1 MIRKPIIVVMGHT
14 DAGKSSLLDKIRGT
28 NIVEKE
34 AGGITQHIGATEVPI
49 EVIEK
54 AAGELLKKYGFK
66 LSIPGLLFIDTP
78 GHEAFTNLRKRGGSI
93 ADLAV
98 LIIDINAGIQNQTV
112 EAIEI
117 LKTYKT
123 PFIVALTKLDL
134 FHGWHSQA
142 GSVTESFKHQY
153 ETTLTDMDT
162 RLYEIVGKLF
172 EKGFNTERFDRV
184 TDFTKQIPIIPV
196 SSKTGEGIPE
206 VLMFLAGLSQ
216 KFLEKELI
224 IQENDEAKATV
235 LEVKEE
241 KGLGKTI
248 DVILYD
254 GSLSVGEEIV
264 LMGKSGIIKTKIRSL
279 LQPKPLQEIR
289 FSTEKF
295 LKVEKVSAAAGVK
308 ISAPNLDEA
317 MSGSPVRIVKTGKE
331 EKEILQEI
339 SSIKIESEAIGP
351 IVRADALGSLEALI
365 KLFEAQG
372 VKLKKADVGEVSRKD
387 VIEAE
392 AVKEKDAFKGV
403 IFAFHTKINPEAVEE
418 ARLKEVKI
426 FESNIVY
433 KLIED
438 YTDWVKTEKT
448 AQTSITLQSVVFP
461 AKLLILHNHIFR
473 ASKPAIVGVKVIEG
487 KIKTGVQLMNK
498 GKVIGKIDE
507 IQSNAK
513 NAKEAKKDEEVAV
526 SIKGAV
532 AGKHFVEGDELISYI
547 PISHF
552 KKLQEISD
560 SLSSG
565 ERALIEEIKN
575 LEEASI
581 KEE

>member
-1 MIRKPIIVVMGHT
+1 MIRKPIITVLGHV
-14 DAGKSSLLDKIRGT
+14 DAGKTSFLDRVRNTKI
-28 NIVEKE
+28 VDKE
-34 AGGITQHIGATEVPI
+34 FGKITQHIGATEVPI

-54 AAGELLKKYGFK
+54 SAGELLKKYGFK

-98 LIIDINAGIQNQTV
+98 LIIDINAGLQNQTI
-112 EAIEI
+112 EAIDI

-134 FHGWHSQA
+134 FHGWHSQT
-142 GSVTESFKHQY
+142 GSITDSMKHQY
-153 ETTLTDMDT
+153 ESTLQEMDT

-172 EKGFNTERFDRV
+172 EKGINTERFDRV

-216 KFLEKELI
+216 KFLEKDLMI
-224 IQENDEAKATV
+224 NENDEAKATI

-254 GSLSVGEEIV
+254 GALKVGDEIV
-264 LMGKSGIIKTKIRSL
+264 LMGKNGIIKTKIRSL

-295 LKVEKVSAAAGVK
+295 LKAEKVSAAAGIK
-308 ISAPNLDEA
+308 ISAPNLDDA
-317 MSGSPVRIVKTGKE
+317 MSGSPLRVNKTGKE

-339 SSIKIESEAIGP
+339 SSIKIDSEAVGP

-387 VIEAE
+387 IVEAE
-392 AVKEKDAFKGV
+392 AVKEKDPLKGV
-403 IFAFHTKINPEAVEE
+403 IFAFHTKINPEAIEE
-418 ARLKEVKI
+418 ARLKQIKI

-433 KLIED
+433 KLIEE
-438 YTDWVKTEKT
+438 YIEWVKSEKA
-448 AQTSITLQSVVFP
+448 AQTNITLQAVVFP
-461 AKLLILHNHIFR
+461 AKILILHNHIFR
-473 ASKPAIVGVKVIEG
+473 ASKPAIIGVKVIEG
-487 KIKTGVQLMNK
+487 KIKTGIQLMNK

-513 NAKEAKKDEEVAV
+513 NVKEAKKDEEVAV
-526 SIKGAV
+526 SIEGAT
-532 AGKHFVEGDELISYI
+532 AGKHFVEGDELLSYI
-547 PISHF
+547 PLSHF

-565 ERALIEEIKN
+565 ERALLEEIMQ
-575 LEEASI
+575 LEE
-581 KEE
+581 E